1 MRRKRLEWRPTLFSD
16 FGLRVASRAMYL
28 RFARRRKDGKEHRY
42 WSIVE
47 SRRCA
52 GGRVVQRPV
61 LYLGEINDSQ
71 HAAWSRVIEAF
82 DEGSGRYRQLAL
94 FPAER
99 TVPDYAKG
107 FGVQVRLDA
116 MELHR
121 PRQWGACWLA
131 CHLYEQLQLDRFFA
145 PLLPNSREGTSWQH
159 ILQTLVCYR
168 LIDPGSEWRLHR
180 QWFEQSAMADLLGED
195 YSLVEKNALYRC
207 LDKLLPHKAG
217 LFSHLRARW
226 QDWSAA
232 KCDVLLYALPS
243 TYFES
248 PPPDNEADKR
258 RHGYSR
264 DKRND
269 CVQVVLW
276 YGRTNRLVEIS
287 PGTALWYRGGVPPVP
302 IRWLLVRDPTGE
314 LEPQAFLRTDP

>member
-1 MRRKRLEWRPTLFSD
+1 
-16 FGLRVASRAMYL
+16 MYL

-47 SRRCA
+47 SKRCA

-99 TVPDYAKG
+99 SVPDQAKG
-107 FGVQVRLDA
+107 FGVQVRLAA

-145 PLLPNSREGTSWQH
+145 PAVASLARGHQLAARPADAGV
-159 ILQTLVCYR
+159 L
-168 LIDPGSEWRLHR
+168 
-180 QWFEQSAMADLLGED
+180 SA
-195 YSLVEKNALYRC
+195 
-207 LDKLLPHKAG
+207 
-217 LFSHLRARW
+217 
-226 QDWSAA
+226 
-232 KCDVLLYALPS
+232 
-243 TYFES
+243 
-248 PPPDNEADKR
+248 
-258 RHGYSR
+258 
-264 DKRND
+264 
-269 CVQVVLW
+269 
-276 YGRTNRLVEIS
+276 
-287 PGTALWYRGGVPPVP
+287 
-302 IRWLLVRDPTGE
+302 
-314 LEPQAFLRTDP
+314 